1 MSNYSSKDPSEIIF
15 YGLNFGQLLSEGE
28 TITAATVA
36 CEAALGVDAAA
47 ATMPS
52 GAVGINGSVVRSL
65 IGGGVHGVT
74 YKVSFEVDTSS
85 GQKLKD
91 HGIFDVR
98 KS

>member
-15 YGLNFGQLLSEGE
+15 YGLNFGLLLSEGE

-36 CEAALGVDAAA
+36 CIAVLGTDAAA
-47 ATMPS
+47 ASMPTGS
-52 GAVGINGSVVRSL
+52 VGINGSVVRSL

-74 YKVSFEVDTSS
+74 YKVTFSVDTSS

-91 HGIFDVR
+91 FGTFDVR
-98 KS
+98 KQ